1 MATSDFQQKFITFSP
16 KDAGTKKVLQIEIQL
31 LVQDSTGTVH
41 LTDVMFQGGPVPS
54 IWTGHPSEMRWSND
68 F

>member
-1 MATSDFQQKFITFSP
+1 MATSDFQQKFTSFSP
-16 KDAGTKKVLQIEIQL
+16 SQAGQKKVLSIEIRAIMK
-31 LVQDSTGTVH
+31 DSTGTAH
-41 LTDVMFQGGPVPS
+41 LTDIMFQGGPVPS